1 MLIAALFLSAC
12 TTNAK
17 SVAWSELP
25 TSPAENLME
34 QLTPV
39 WQQGPD
45 DARLDIRIYLQPADK
60 STYVFDTLKFLI
72 SLPDARVRIY
82 DYPAQAEVEGIMLA
96 GIGECI
102 ADKDPALYPLFLQ
115 TVASSKENVQDE
127 LVMAS
132 IAKQVLSENYSRTCL
147 QKKIKGLKAVF
158 ENDNPLDLTT
168 TPATVINGKIVYGD
182 LSSDEWKSLLAGVE
196 AN

>member
-1 MLIAALFLSAC
+1 MSSC

-17 SVAWSELP
+17 TIAWSDLP
-25 TSPAENLME
+25 SSPTEDLMD

-39 WQQGPD
+39 WKQGAEN
-45 DARLDIRIYLQPADK
+45 ARVDIRIYLQPAEK
-60 STYVFDTLKFLI
+60 STYVFDTMKYLT

-82 DYPAQAEVEGIMLA
+82 DYPAQAEVEDIMLT

-102 ADKDPALYPLFLQ
+102 ADKDPALYPVFLQ

-132 IAKQVLSENYSRTCL
+132 IAKQVLGENYSRTCL
-147 QKKIKGLKAVF
+147 QKKIKSLKTVF
-158 ENDNPLDLTT
+158 ENDNPLALTT

-182 LSSDEWKSLLAGVE
+182 LSSEEWKSLLAGLE
-196 AN
+196 AK